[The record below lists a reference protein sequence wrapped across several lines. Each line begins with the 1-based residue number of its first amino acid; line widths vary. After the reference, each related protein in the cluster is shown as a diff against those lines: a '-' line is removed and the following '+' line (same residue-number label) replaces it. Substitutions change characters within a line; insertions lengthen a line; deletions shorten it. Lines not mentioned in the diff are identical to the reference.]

1 MLTVAAVPRSALAI
15 RRDSAAASAGWS
27 AEVQMRGAAAAGAAG
42 RVLAGLGLVAGAAV
56 LGGAA
61 VRAAE
66 AVRAGEGVLAGAGLL
81 ALAVALAGLGVT
93 AGAAALP
100 GVRAGAGAAAEPAI
114 SSAETASAY
123 QGHRPRS
130 RIVITLLGQRKT

>member
-42 RVLAGLGLVAGAAV
+42 GVLAG
-56 LGGAA
+56 
-61 VRAAE
+61 E
-66 AVRAGEGVLAGAGLL
+66 AVLAGAGLL